1 MHQQPRT
8 IDPPGKPKSSS
19 RSLHVCSV
27 SGRTSNMAAVWHSAA
42 HGTRPASVALCGKT
56 NPSHLFQPCICGLVR
71 KDAAVDR
78 ICGFVR
84 KGEPPP
90 PIPAPHLWPCAERRG
105 RRPHL
110 WLCAERRT
118 PPTYSSPASVALC
131 GKTRPSTAS
140 VALCGKT
147 NPSHLFQ
154 PRICGLV
161 RKDAAVDRICGFLR
175 KDEPLPPIPAPHLSP
190 CAERRGRRPH
200 LWLCAERRTPPPYS
214 SPASVALCGKTR
226 PSTASVA
233 FCGKTNP
240 SHLFQPRICR
250 LVRKDAAV
258 DRICGFV
265 RRDEPLPPIPA
276 PHLWPCAE
284 RRGRRPHLWLCAERR
299 TPPCPNRPTSVVL
312 CGKTASP

>member
-71 KDAAVDR
+71 KDAAVD
-78 ICGFVR
+78 
-84 KGEPPP
+84 PS
-90 PIPAPHLWPCAERRG
+90 A
-105 RRPHL
+105 
-110 WLCAERRT
+110 
-118 PPTYSSPASVALC
+118 ALC
-131 GKTRPSTAS
+131 GKA
-140 VALCGKT
+140 
-147 NPSHLFQ
+147 NPSPLFQ

-161 RKDAAVDRICGFLR
+161 PKDAA
-175 KDEPLPPIPAPHLSP
+175 
-190 CAERRGRRPH
+190 GR
-200 LWLCAERRTPPPYS
+200 
-214 SPASVALCGKTR
+214 
-226 PSTASVA
+226 
-233 FCGKTNP
+233 
-240 SHLFQPRICR
+240 
-250 LVRKDAAV
+250 
-258 DRICGFV
+258 RICGFV

-284 RRGRRPHLWLCAERR
+284 RRGRRPHPWLCAERR

-312 CGKTASP
+312 CGKTASPESHEDLAVACPGGIARDQLEPDPQQLLPAGPAPDARRMPCHSCPADSPAGGGPHLLDGCRRGSTTSETASRCCRPVLRLDPNLISGTSPSRDWSARNTVGHGSSSRRCLTRRSPSTSIASPVGPSSTRIGPACRSIPSCRVSPPTRRS

>member
-71 KDAAVDR
+71 KDAAVDPSAALCGRANASPLFQPRICGLVRKDPAVER

-84 KGEPPP
+84 RDEPLP

-110 WLCAERRT
+110 WLFAERRT

-140 VALCGKT
+140 VALCGET
-147 NPSHLFQ
+147 NPSPLFQ
-154 PRICGLV
+154 PRICG
-161 RKDAAVDRICGFLR
+161 
-175 KDEPLPPIPAPHLSP
+175 
-190 CAERRGRRPH
+190 
-200 LWLCAERRTPPPYS
+200 
-214 SPASVALCGKTR
+214 
-226 PSTASVA
+226 
-233 FCGKTNP
+233 
-240 SHLFQPRICR
+240 

-284 RRGRRPHLWLCAERR
+284 RRGRRSHLRLCAERR

>member
-84 KGEPPP
+84 KGEPLP
-90 PIPAPHLWPCAERRG
+90 
-105 RRPHL
+105 
-110 WLCAERRT
+110 
-118 PPTYSSPASVALC
+118 
-131 GKTRPSTAS
+131 
-140 VALCGKT
+140 
-147 NPSHLFQ
+147 LFQ
-154 PRICGLV
+154 PRICG
-161 RKDAAVDRICGFLR
+161 
-175 KDEPLPPIPAPHLSP
+175 
-190 CAERRGRRPH
+190 
-200 LWLCAERRTPPPYS
+200 
-214 SPASVALCGKTR
+214 
-226 PSTASVA
+226 
-233 FCGKTNP
+233 
-240 SHLFQPRICR
+240 

-284 RRGRRPHLWLCAERR
+284 RRGRRPHPWLCAERR
-299 TPPCPNRPTSVVL
+299 TPPPYSSPASVAL
-312 CGKTASP
+312 CGKTRPSTASVALCGETHATLPKSAHICGLVRKDGIPLRAMKTWPLLVRDPSVVISLNPTPSKLSPG